1 MNRQLRS
8 KLGYIP
14 IAAGFILIAVGV
26 DILVTHVV
34 LNKELAIPNWHFW
47 FYWAPVI
54 TVLLIAGAIFTVTG
68 LLINLKIKSILS
80 YALAAG
86 GFLLIIFD
94 SYFLIGDWVRDN
106 VNGIGISN
114 FYELQSGGVAVGFFS
129 WLMAGVFLVIF
140 GIILGLR
147 VRSRWGITSI
157 AGGLVF
163 LFLAFCLIA
172 MDVITTAA
180 IDPVFSLSD
189 FRWYFFW
196 ENFAPIIPFSLVI
209 GGALVFLGVLR
220 MRKRNQI
227 IA

>member
-172 MDVITTAA
+172 MDVIT
-180 IDPVFSLSD
+180 
-189 FRWYFFW
+189 
-196 ENFAPIIPFSLVI
+196 N
-209 GGALVFLGVLR
+209 
-220 MRKRNQI
+220 
-227 IA
+227 

>member
-86 GFLLIIFD
+86 GFLLISFD
-94 SYFLIGDWVRDN
+94 SYFLIGDWVRDSRKSKTSSSGWN
-106 VNGIGISN
+106 PHIGTT
-114 FYELQSGGVAVGFFS
+114 SG
-129 WLMAGVFLVIF
+129 W
-140 GIILGLR
+140 R
-147 VRSRWGITSI
+147 PPRCRDSR
-157 AGGLVF
+157 
-163 LFLAFCLIA
+163 
-172 MDVITTAA
+172 
-180 IDPVFSLSD
+180 
-189 FRWYFFW
+189 
-196 ENFAPIIPFSLVI
+196 
-209 GGALVFLGVLR
+209 VLR
-220 MRKRNQI
+220 
-227 IA
+227 